1 MIWFIFI
8 MRLKFYFSYI
18 NKLTKLIVLPFIGVL
33 TISKCDVLF
42 GLAYRDSISRVL
54 SWLTLFMW
62 GMFLISSKD
71 FNSPTLFNMF
81 RGLITLTLLRFL
93 VKELLTFYII
103 FELLTLPM
111 AIIIIGWGAQPE
123 RVIATLYILLYTII
137 RSMPFIIVILYF
149 YFRQIPFGLR
159 GLVIIPF

>member
-1 MIWFIFI
+1 M
-8 MRLKFYFSYI
+8 
-18 NKLTKLIVLPFIGVL
+18 
-33 TISKCDVLF
+33 
-42 GLAYRDSISRVL
+42 AYRDSISRVL

-159 GLVIIPF
+159 GLVIIPFLVKLPCYLLHFWLPKAHVEAPVYGSIVLAAILLKVGSV